1 MSRQQ
6 GNQDMT
12 VILTNHQLGNKDMTV
27 ILTNHQ
33 LGNKDMTV
41 ILTILQ
47 CGENVMIVQT
57 QINPLQEKDRNH
69 QKTNH
74 HVIEISPNQGAEN
87 IQFLLP
93 DENVMILALINL
105 HPDVRERTLILTSRP
120 QDENIRILILICP
133 LLAETLRDLIQISHH
148 QGRNLK
154 MVIYPLRV
162 VLKHPRSKIV
172 VFSSRGSWPV
182 VAGQIQMTRVG
193 RPPCLVGPRQ
203 DCLQQLTWEK
213 RHWNWKR
220 KRRTCLIRWVIIT
233 GVHDSW
239 DRLSSSN
246 PHYFCDVFVSLSTEI
261 LWTVVCWQK
270 STTQI
275 ARKFGLV
282 QRRIEPWN
290 LNTAHSVRW
299 QFMWVLGDCCH
310 SVRGPGLNHCPD

>member
-1 MSRQQ
+1 MTVILMSRQQ
-6 GNQDMT
+6 GNKDMT

-93 DENVMILALINL
+93 DENVMILAPINL
-105 HPDVRERTLILTSRP
+105 RLDVRERTLILTSHP

-133 LLAETLRDLIQISHH
+133 LLAEIQRDPIQISHH

-162 VLKHPRSKIV
+162 VLKHPRSKIAV
-172 VFSSRGSWPV
+172 YSNRGSWPV
-182 VAGQIQMTRVG
+182 DVGQIQMTRVG

-203 DCLQQLTWEK
+203 DCLQQLT
-213 RHWNWKR
+213 
-220 KRRTCLIRWVIIT
+220 
-233 GVHDSW
+233 
-239 DRLSSSN
+239 
-246 PHYFCDVFVSLSTEI
+246 
-261 LWTVVCWQK
+261 
-270 STTQI
+270 
-275 ARKFGLV
+275 
-282 QRRIEPWN
+282 
-290 LNTAHSVRW
+290 
-299 QFMWVLGDCCH
+299 
-310 SVRGPGLNHCPD
+310 